1 MSSYSSSAIIPP
13 DSVVLVSKSE
23 TLFASLQGVVQHR
36 VISVEALPPYVL
48 VKAAILDADYARQA
62 DISWVR
68 RAYPT
73 AFIAVYNP
81 HAAFSPLLRMAAF
94 DAGANMVAHDPHS
107 IVHTL
112 CEAVLLSRQEGGGG
126 GGGGIYS
133 CPYCQMGGLS
143 ATDLYYHAPAYHINW
158 PPEVPIG
165 RSCPICRLPLRRP
178 LQVHLHEDHCPTSS
192 SSHTSSY
199 DTSNANGSIF
209 AAPCSSS
216 SSRSINQLLHFALC
230 MVRVRIDG
238 RSHYLLVQEFGN
250 AGFWCPG
257 GGVDVGETISS
268 AAKRE
273 CLEEAGVAIELK
285 GILSIEVHNNG
296 RYGSTNGR
304 NSVNGSIGGMNMS
317 GSPGGGRGGGGKEEV
332 ETHLVRMRVIYYA
345 EPVLYGQDGAAGGV
359 PIPKSSPDFES
370 AGACWTP
377 YEVLQGEGIKLR
389 GSEPRKWSRYL
400 EEGGSIYP
408 LSLLNDR

>member
-1 MSSYSSSAIIPP
+1 MNR
-13 DSVVLVSKSE
+13 LVSVPPGPALSC
-23 TLFASLQGVVQHR
+23 SL
-36 VISVEALPPYVL
+36 LPLLPL
-48 VKAAILDADYARQA
+48 SA

-81 HAAFSPLLRMAAF
+81 QAAFSPLLRMTAF
-94 DAGANMVAHDPHS
+94 DAGANMVAHDPPS
-107 IVHTL
+107 IIHTL
-112 CEAVLLSRQEGGGG
+112 SEAVLLSSQRGGGG

-178 LQVHLHEDHCPTSS
+178 LQVHLHEDHCPSS
-192 SSHTSSY
+192 SSSAHTSSY

-216 SSRSINQLLHFALC
+216 SRSINQLLHFALC
-230 MVRVRIDG
+230 IVRVWIDG
-238 RSHYLLVQEFGN
+238 RPHYLLVQEFGN

-273 CLEEAGVAIELK
+273 CLEEAGVVIELK

-296 RYGSTNGR
+296 RYGGPNGR
-304 NSVNGSIGGMNMS
+304 NSANGGNGGMIQS
-317 GSPGGGRGGGGKEEV
+317 SSPGAGRGGVGWDRKEEV
-332 ETHLVRMRVIYYA
+332 ETHLVRMRVIFYA
-345 EPVLYGQDGAAGGV
+345 EPVLYGLDGAAGGV
-359 PIPKSSPDFES
+359 PVPKSSPDFES

-389 GSEPRKWSRYL
+389 GSEPRKWSR
-400 EEGGSIYP
+400 
-408 LSLLNDR
+408 